1 MDDGKDGKKNEMEEK
16 EEEVGGVDLPEL
28 EPLQRDEDLKERVL
42 KQLVSVCLQH
52 LSMVDHLPNFLL
64 PQAELTKSMIAI
76 SLLSPGCW

>member
-28 EPLQRDEDLKERVL
+28 EPLQRDEDLKERGL

-52 LSMVDHLPNFLL
+52 LSIIDLLSNFLFYHE
-64 PQAELTKSMIAI
+64 QN
-76 SLLSPGCW
+76 

>member
-28 EPLQRDEDLKERVL
+28 EPLQRDKDLKERVL

-52 LSMVDHLPNFLL
+52 LSMVDLLSNFLFYHE
-64 PQAELTKSMIAI
+64 QN
-76 SLLSPGCW
+76 

>member
-28 EPLQRDEDLKERVL
+28 QPLQRDEDLKERVL
-42 KQLVSVCLQH
+42 KQLVSVCLQY
-52 LSMVDHLPNFLL
+52 LSMVDLLSNFLL